1 MLSPDSLRQSLTRVI
16 DPELFLNIVDLGL
29 VYGIEVN
36 PDQQVTVTMTMTTP
50 HCPMGPQIIKDVTET
65 VQHAGATS
73 VNVNV
78 VWEPAWSIA
87 FMTPALRAELGL
99 DDDEAVLPIPPPPP
113 PPSPLPAKKPG
124 WLTRLFGR

>member
-29 VYGIEVN
+29 VYGIEVK
-36 PDQQVTVTMTMTTP
+36 PDDQVTVTMTMTTP

-65 VQHAGATS
+65 VQSEGATS

-78 VWEPAWSIA
+78 VWEPAWSVA
-87 FMTPALRAELGL
+87 LMTPALRAELGL
-99 DDDEAVLPIPPPPP
+99 DDEDVLPMPPPPP
-113 PPSPLPAKKPG
+113 PPPAPPAKKPG
-124 WLTRLFGR
+124 LLTRLFGR